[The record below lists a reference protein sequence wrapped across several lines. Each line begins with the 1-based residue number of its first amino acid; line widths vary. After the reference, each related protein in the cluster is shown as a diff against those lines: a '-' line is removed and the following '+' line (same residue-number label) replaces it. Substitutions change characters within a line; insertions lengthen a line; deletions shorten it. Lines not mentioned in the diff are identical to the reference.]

1 MSLTTIEQLEI
12 NRRVIHSI
20 ARKCT
25 DSQTLSANALQIAP
39 LRSFD
44 KAQKVCLVVVEYLFS
59 GNDEPYLSA
68 TMNVVIE
75 RS

>member
-1 MSLTTIEQLEI
+1 
-12 NRRVIHSI
+12 
-20 ARKCT
+20 
-25 DSQTLSANALQIAP
+25 LSANALQIAP